1 MLLLKP
7 IQSLHQPKPMIT
19 STTIMI
25 ITTTTTITKN
35 KSSDNNN
42 KKKLTN
48 TKKNNNGNNE
58 QAIYIE
64 KLQAQLQEIWKEK
77 YTNFL
82 NLKNYEEQ
90 ADQTDLPQRNKAT
103 EFINSIQITSKV
115 ADVKWPKG
123 TAAIVGDLIMS
134 GIRGKLLK
142 IDKYNVKVRFF

>member
-25 ITTTTTITKN
+25 ITTTTTKN
-35 KSSDNNN
+35 KSSDNKNKNN
-42 KKKLTN
+42 LIN
-48 TKKNNNGNNE
+48 TKENTNGNNE

-134 GIRGKLLK
+134 GIREKLLK

>member
-1 MLLLKP
+1 
-7 IQSLHQPKPMIT
+7 
-19 STTIMI
+19 MI

-48 TKKNNNGNNE
+48 TKENTNGNNE
-58 QAIYIE
+58 KAIYIE

-115 ADVKWPKG
+115 ANVKWPKG
-123 TAAIVGDLIMS
+123 TAAIVGDFIRS
-134 GIRGKLLK
+134 GTR
-142 IDKYNVKVRFF
+142 

>member
-1 MLLLKP
+1 
-7 IQSLHQPKPMIT
+7 
-19 STTIMI
+19 MI

-58 QAIYIE
+58 QAIYIK
-64 KLQAQLQEIWKEK
+64 KLQAQLQEIWKE
-77 YTNFL
+77 YINFL

-90 ADQTDLPQRNKAT
+90 ADQTDLSQRNKAT

-115 ADVKWPKG
+115 ANVKWPKG
-123 TAAIVGDLIMS
+123 TAAIVGDFIMS
-134 GIRGKLLK
+134 SIREKLLK